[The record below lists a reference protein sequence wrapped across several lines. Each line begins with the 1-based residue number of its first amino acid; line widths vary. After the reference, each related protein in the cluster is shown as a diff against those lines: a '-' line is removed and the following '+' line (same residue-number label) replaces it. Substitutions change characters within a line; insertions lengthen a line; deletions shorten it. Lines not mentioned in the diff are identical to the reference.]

1 MNITEINNKPAN
13 DKVEALMYVCDEF
26 IRWNENID
34 YDPEYLKSIILLF
47 IVIKTF
53 NPPIKT
59 ADKIYVYYD
68 ILKTNINNLINNRYC
83 NHRDDKIYFLK
94 EVETSISIIAEN
106 VYRMIETNSNISNYV
121 KWNNL
126 TGNYHGGKKER
137 IIGINTETN
146 FFMNNFRLDNKFVS
160 IQFMGHGD
168 FFSFFPILI
177 DTSKYNIRFSTLA
190 ANNNKN
196 IYLYEVKTSS
206 PRNITSIDWLDQSLI
221 KNINKKS
228 ARIPLEDRKIQ
239 KFFGWEKPTN
249 SSRWQFIL

>member
-1 MNITEINNKPAN
+1 
-13 DKVEALMYVCDEF
+13 
-26 IRWNENID
+26 
-34 YDPEYLKSIILLF
+34 
-47 IVIKTF
+47 
-53 NPPIKT
+53 
-59 ADKIYVYYD
+59 
-68 ILKTNINNLINNRYC
+68 
-83 NHRDDKIYFLK
+83 
-94 EVETSISIIAEN
+94 
-106 VYRMIETNSNISNYV
+106 
-121 KWNNL
+121 
-126 TGNYHGGKKER
+126 
-137 IIGINTETN
+137 
-146 FFMNNFRLDNKFVS
+146 
-160 IQFMGHGD
+160 MGHGD
-168 FFSFFPILI
+168 FFSFSPILI